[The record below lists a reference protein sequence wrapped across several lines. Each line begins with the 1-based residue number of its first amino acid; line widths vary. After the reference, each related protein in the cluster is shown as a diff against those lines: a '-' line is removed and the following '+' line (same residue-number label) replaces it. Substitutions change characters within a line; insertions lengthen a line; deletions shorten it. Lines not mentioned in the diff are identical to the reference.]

1 MKMTAGKIGETLENP
16 LLSQAS
22 RLRFTRKFS
31 IGNFRWF
38 FNGVMIKNIE
48 IPPPITLDI
57 IITVQSKCSRPK
69 YWRPL
74 MPDQQIAELATLVST
89 IESSGVA
96 PNSDS
101 LSKLAAI
108 LAKLFGVQADEV
120 AVLKFVP
127 KFNSLK
133 FVIPEKF
140 TPVGTIPLTS
150 TTALASRTARERK
163 PELVNNFSSAR
174 HANFFEA
181 VPLGRD
187 PSELIQKIMSA
198 PILEGTEVHGVVQIS
213 RKAASPSQAG
223 ADFTQ
228 KDLRTLAS
236 LSSTLDRFLKLCHID

>member
-1 MKMTAGKIGETLENP
+1 
-16 LLSQAS
+16 
-22 RLRFTRKFS
+22 
-31 IGNFRWF
+31 
-38 FNGVMIKNIE
+38 
-48 IPPPITLDI
+48 
-57 IITVQSKCSRPK
+57 
-69 YWRPL
+69 
-74 MPDQQIAELATLVST
+74 MPDQQIAELGALVTT

-101 LSKLAAI
+101 LSKVAAI
-108 LAKLFGVQADEV
+108 LAKLFGVQTDEV

-187 PSELIQKIMSA
+187 PSELIHKIMSA
-198 PILEGTEVHGVVQIS
+198 PIQEGTEVHGVVQIS
-213 RKAASPSQAG
+213 RKAASLPQAG

-228 KDLRTLAS
+228 KDLRTLVS
-236 LSSTLDRFLKLCHID
+236 LSPTLGRFLKLCHVD

>member
-1 MKMTAGKIGETLENP
+1 MKMSAGKIGETLENP

-22 RLRFTRKFS
+22 RLRLTRKFS

-38 FNGVMIKNIE
+38 FNGVMIKNTE

-57 IITVQSKCSRPK
+57 IITVQSK

-101 LSKLAAI
+101 LTKVATI
-108 LAKLFGVQADEV
+108 LANLFGVQADEV
-120 AVLKFVP
+120 AILKFVP

-150 TTALASRTARERK
+150 TTALASRTAREQK
-163 PELVNNFSSAR
+163 PELMNNFSSAR
-174 HANFFEA
+174 HANVFEA

-198 PILEGTEVHGVVQIS
+198 PILDGTRVHGVVQIS
-213 RKAASPSQAG
+213 RKAASLSQAG
-223 ADFTQ
+223 TDFTQ
-228 KDLRTLAS
+228 KDLRTLVS
-236 LSSTLDRFLKLCHID
+236 LSPTLDRFLKLCHVD